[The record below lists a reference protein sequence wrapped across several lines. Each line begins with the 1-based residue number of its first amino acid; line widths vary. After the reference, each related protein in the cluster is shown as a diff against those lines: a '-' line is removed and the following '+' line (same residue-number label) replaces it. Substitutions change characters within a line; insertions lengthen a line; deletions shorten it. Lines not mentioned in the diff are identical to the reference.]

1 MSAWADKSETID
13 ALSASLVK
21 ALGEMS
27 DLAKTQT
34 ANAGQ
39 YSYRYATLADA
50 LAMARPILASHGLT
64 ITQTA
69 ETDDRDAIVWTTIL
83 HSSGQ
88 YVTTRPTRLPA
99 GKTAQ
104 NTGSSITYAR
114 RYALMAVLGLAT
126 EDDDGASAGTR
137 SSEAA
142 RSPREQRRQ
151 SSGTTQAK
159 QSAQAR
165 SDDEATIRQ
174 LIATLSKPEQ
184 VKLKA
189 DFTEEFGVTLSD
201 LPVDQHAEALAFVQD
216 ILDAYSAQDAA
227 WVEQAQS

>member
-1 MSAWADKSETID
+1 MSGWADKSDTID

-21 ALGEMS
+21 ALGEMT

-34 ANAGQ
+34 ASVGQ

-69 ETDDRDAIVWTTIL
+69 ETDDRDVVVWTTIL
-83 HSSGQ
+83 HASGQ

-104 NTGSSITYAR
+104 NTGSSVTYAR
-114 RYALMAVLGLAT
+114 RYALMSALGLAT
-126 EDDDGASAGTR
+126 EDDDGANAGQRPVATAR
-137 SSEAA
+137 PARASRQAPASPAATGPRSEA
-142 RSPREQRRQ
+142 EGEIRR
-151 SSGTTQAK
+151 
-159 QSAQAR
+159 
-165 SDDEATIRQ
+165 

-184 VKLKA
+184 AKLKA
-189 DFTEEFGVTLSD
+189 DFVETFGCGLAEME
-201 LPVDQHAEALAFVQD
+201 PEQHPDALVFVQE
-216 ILDAYSAQDAA
+216 ILDAYSAADAQ
-227 WVEQAQS
+227 WVEEAQK